1 MKSATARR
9 ARDAGDEAAPGV
21 SLVTPPK
28 GLGQRRR
35 RPGVMALA
43 VALVAVGGVG
53 GAALFTA
60 KDKRVEVLAV
70 ARTVPYG
77 AVVADADVR
86 TVMVSVGGGVQTVSA
101 KDKRAVVGK
110 RAAVELRPDTL
121 IARGQVT
128 DALVLQPDEILVGMA
143 LTPGQLPTTPL
154 QPGRKVL
161 VVSTP
166 GKVSDAA
173 KGQTLTPPATVA
185 ATVFAVGAPDQSGR
199 VVVDV
204 AVPKGDAATVAA
216 RASTELVALVVLQP
230 EARP

>member
-9 ARDAGDEAAPGV
+9 ARDAEDQAAPGV

-35 RPGVMALA
+35 PGVMAPA

-70 ARTVPYG
+70 ARTVPYR
-77 AVVADADVR
+77 AAVADADVR

-143 LTPGQLPTTPL
+143 LTPGRLPTTLL

-161 VVSTP
+161 IVSTP

-173 KGQTLTPPATVA
+173 KGQTLVPPATVA
-185 ATVFAVGAPDQSGR
+185 ATVFAVGTPDQSGR

-204 AVPKGDAATVAA
+204 AGAQGRRRDGRRA
-216 RASTELVALVVLQP
+216 RLDRARRAGGPAVG
-230 EARP
+230 ARP

>member
-9 ARDAGDEAAPGV
+9 SREGGDGVASEA

-77 AVVADADVR
+77 AVVTDADVR

-101 KDKRAVVGK
+101 KDKRSVVGK
-110 RAAVELRPDTL
+110 RAAVELRPDTIL
-121 IARGQVT
+121 ARGQVT

-154 QPGRKVL
+154 QPGRKVW

-166 GKVSDAA
+166 GKSDVS
-173 KGQTLTPPATVA
+173 KGQTLTPPATVT
-185 ATVFAVGAPDQSGR
+185 ATVFAVGNPDQSGK

-204 AVPKGDAATVAA
+204 AVAKGDAATVAA